1 MNSSSGDTT
10 PSPGPGAGPPDPG
23 HWELPHRL
31 GDDGVP
37 ASQRAT
43 TISEYRAY
51 IDRQVHSFLGYQA
64 NQHADYSDQLSWMLD
79 RSVNNLGD
87 PYIDGN
93 FTVNSKAFERD
104 VLDYFAR
111 LWRAK
116 GRDDPD
122 LGNAYWGYLL
132 SMGST
137 EANLYGLWNARD
149 YLKGRALVSDPANP
163 ERMLWMSA
171 VAASTVDGHATS
183 GADGTAPG
191 STAQFTPVAFYSADT
206 HYSLTKAARVLGIP
220 TFAEVGTSAYRDQCP
235 LGGAWPDE
243 VPSVGGDAGPGSIDV
258 DKLCELVKFFAARG
272 HPALITLNLGTT
284 FKGAYDPVG
293 EIAPRIADIMR
304 SHSMYERILQVPNG
318 TTTPTTVKRHGFWIH
333 VDGALGAAYLPYLRM
348 ARHAGDAR
356 AADLPPVPEF
366 DFSVEDVFSISVSG
380 HKWIGAPWPCGVYMT
395 KTKYQLKPPDMPAYV
410 GSPDTTFAGSR
421 DGFSAVLLWEHLARY
436 TQDEQIDRALAAQE
450 IAAYAVDKL
459 TALGKKLRRDLYVGR
474 TPLALTVRFLK
485 PVEAVVFKYS
495 LSTETYISDQWV
507 DYAHLFV
514 MPGVTKDLI
523 DRLIADLGE
532 NGAFP
537 EPPPITARATAAVA
551 ERRTAA
557 TPLAG
562 AAVPLTG
569 RGFE

>member
-1 MNSSSGDTT
+1 MNASSGDTM
-10 PSPGPGAGPPDPG
+10 PSPAPGAGPPNPG
-23 HWELPHRL
+23 RWELPHRL
-31 GDDGVP
+31 SKDGVP
-37 ASQRAT
+37 ASERAA
-43 TISEYRAY
+43 TIAAYRTY
-51 IDRQVHSFLGYQA
+51 IERQVDSFLGYQA
-64 NQHADYSDQLSWMLD
+64 NQHADYSAQLSWMLD

-87 PYIDGN
+87 PFIDGN

-111 LWRAK
+111 LWRAR
-116 GRDDPD
+116 GRDHPDP
-122 LGNAYWGYLL
+122 GEAYWGYVL

-163 ERMLWMSA
+163 ERLLWMSA
-171 VAASTVDGHATS
+171 VAATRVGGAAADSS
-183 GADGTAPG
+183 GPDDT
-191 STAQFTPVAFYSADT
+191 TQFSPVAFYSADT

-220 TFAEVGTSAYRDQCP
+220 TFAEVGTSEYPDQCP

-243 VPSVGGDAGPGSIDV
+243 VPSVDGDAGPGSIDV
-258 DKLCELVKFFAARG
+258 EKLCTLVEFFAARG

-293 EIAPRIADIMR
+293 EIAPKVADIMR
-304 SHSMYERILQVPNG
+304 RHGMYERILQVPDG
-318 TTTPTTVKRHGFWIH
+318 TARPKTVKRHGFWIH

-348 ARHAGDAR
+348 ARHAGGAR
-356 AADLPPVPEF
+356 VAGLPPVPEF
-366 DFSVEDVFSISVSG
+366 DFSVADVFSIAVSG
-380 HKWIGAPWPCGVYMT
+380 HKWIGAPWPCGIYMT

-436 TQDEQIDRALAAQE
+436 TQDEQIDRALTAQE

-459 TALGKKLRRDLYVGR
+459 TALGTTLGRNLYVGR

-485 PVEAVVFKYS
+485 PVDALVFKYS
-495 LSTETYISDQWV
+495 LSTETDISDQSI

-514 MPGVTKDLI
+514 MPGVTMDLI
-523 DRLIADLGE
+523 DRLIADLAKA
-532 NGAFP
+532 GAFP
-537 EPPPITARATAAVA
+537 EPPPITDRAAAVV
-551 ERRTAA
+551 TVTPTVA